1 MTTERQLI
9 EKLYKLLD
17 YMSMKETLTLEAEK
31 EYGNIKTEIA
41 SLEKELEQEPELT
54 AEDFWQSKNG
64 GKSSDDCTR
73 DFEFITP
80 IFAVQLMEQYARQ
93 KLNLREELFNFNSWM
108 CGKQYDGQIPL
119 IETCIDEYLKSRQ

>member
-9 EKLYKLLD
+9 KKLKSAFFYTIHGNTHNHKHWEEIEKFE
-17 YMSMKETLTLEAEK
+17 S
-31 EYGNIKTEIA
+31 EIA
-41 SLEKELEQEPELT
+41 NLEKELEQESELT